1 MNDLCQQH
9 HNTGWNDT
17 AHGILTWTDG
27 CNQNHDNPL
36 SWAINMKRLAVEMKP
51 QAKGEHNRAYF
62 DGVIACVEHYQKTGC
77 MEKKLVL

>member
-1 MNDLCQQH
+1 
-9 HNTGWNDT
+9 
-17 AHGILTWTDG
+17 
-27 CNQNHDNPL
+27 
-36 SWAINMKRLAVEMKP
+36 MKRLAVEMKP